1 MIYFD
6 ILVFIFGLVWGS
18 FLNVVVWRFDDFKT
32 IAKGR
37 SKCPYC
43 GYTLEWYD
51 LIPLISYGILRGKC
65 RKCEH
70 KLSAMYPVIELIT
83 GVAIFLIYLNFG
95 FVWQSLLL
103 LIVVSV
109 LMVTFG
115 YDAIHMQ
122 ISGLLMWIGIIT
134 VLIWRLATLSHL
146 SAWAGLIPVVGW
158 GAAIGIALPL
168 VLVVISRGQWMG
180 DGDIL
185 LGALIGVLAGY
196 PNIFVAYFIAFV
208 SGSIYGLTL
217 VMLKGKSL
225 KEAVPFG
232 PFLVLGALTALFYG
246 GPIINWYMNLSFL
259 N

>member
-18 FLNVVVWRFDDFKT
+18 FLNVVIWRFDDFKT
-32 IAKGR
+32 IAQGR

-70 KLSAMYPVIELIT
+70 KISSMYPVIEFIT
-83 GVAIFLIYLNFG
+83 GIAVFLIYLHFG

-103 LIVVSV
+103 LLVVSV

-122 ISGLLMWIGIIT
+122 ISGFLMWIGIVT
-134 VLIWRLATLSHL
+134 VLVWRLATLSQL
-146 SAWAGLIPVVGW
+146 SAWPELLPVVGW
-158 GAAIGIALPL
+158 GAAVGIALPL
-168 VLVVISRGQWMG
+168 ILVVISRGQWMG

-185 LGALIGVLAGY
+185 LGTLIGVLAGY
-196 PNIFVAYFIAFV
+196 PSIFVAYFIAFV
-208 SGSIYGLTL
+208 SGSVYGLIL
-217 VMLKGKSL
+217 VAIKGKSL
-225 KEAVPFG
+225 KDAVPFG
-232 PFLVLGALTALFYG
+232 PFLVIGALTAFFYG
-246 GPIINWYMNLSFL
+246 GQIVNWYMNLSFL